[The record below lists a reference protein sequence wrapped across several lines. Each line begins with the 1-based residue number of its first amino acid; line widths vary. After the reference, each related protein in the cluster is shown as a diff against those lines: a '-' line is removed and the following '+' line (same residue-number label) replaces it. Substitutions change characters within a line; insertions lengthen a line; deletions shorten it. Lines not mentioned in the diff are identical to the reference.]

1 MAVQDHGQEAIQ
13 GPSDQDLEPVQDP
26 LQNLGLD
33 HGQES
38 APKVVQDLATVMN
51 AVTDQNLN
59 QSLGLSPVQD
69 LATVMIAVTD
79 QNLNQSLGRSPVQDL
94 ATVMITVT
102 DQSLDQNLDPS
113 PNQSLDRNLDPSRGP
128 NPDQGLGLQWS
139 KTKVMK
145 MRQMTI

>member
-1 MAVQDHGQEAIQ
+1 MAVQDHGQEAVQ
-13 GPSDQDLEPVQDP
+13 GPSDQDLEPAQDP

-33 HGQES
+33 HVPES
-38 APKVVQDLATVMN
+38 APKVVQDP
-51 AVTDQNLN
+51 
-59 QSLGLSPVQD
+59 GLSPVQD
-69 LATVMIAVTD
+69 HATVMNAVTD

-128 NPDQGLGLQWS
+128 NPDQGLGLQ
-139 KTKVMK
+139 
-145 MRQMTI
+145 